1 MRDKIINSF
10 HATGLTSGM
19 KCVNVMLNKTV
30 NMSLNIVK
38 IAKRN
43 IKQTEPNLTKQK
55 KNFLCMT
62 LANFHVHGF

>member
-1 MRDKIINSF
+1 
-10 HATGLTSGM
+10 
-19 KCVNVMLNKTV
+19 
-30 NMSLNIVK
+30 MSLNIVK

-55 KNFLCMT
+55 KNFLCMA